1 MIDQRRIRIIQSSET
16 PSQNG
21 PVVYWMSRDQRAED
35 NWALYY
41 AQQTALKKN
50 LPLVVLFA
58 LAPDFIGATL
68 RQYGFMLHGLRETS
82 QKLAK
87 KNIPLYILTGEPT
100 KVITAWLQT
109 NSANTLIMDFDPL
122 KIKIL
127 WKKELLPTLKIPCY
141 EVDAHNIVPCWT
153 ASSKLEYAAYTIRPK
168 IQRLLSEFLTPVPEI
183 SIHPGSDFALQ
194 ALPPI
199 ENLLSPLKID
209 TTVSEITWLTPG
221 SNAAQKTILN
231 FIQEKLQY
239 YDSQSNDPTKNMQ
252 SNLSPYLHFGQI
264 SAQKIVLLLKKMQK
278 PSSAT
283 ESFLEE
289 LIIRRELADN
299 FCFYQP
305 NYDKIIAF
313 PTWAQ
318 KTLQEHLDD
327 SRDYLYTVGTFEHAL
342 THDPLWNAAQ
352 RQMTQTGKM
361 HGYVR
366 MYWAKKIFEWS
377 QTPADA
383 MTTAIYLN
391 DKYQLDGRDPNGYA
405 GIAWSM
411 GGVHDRAWSERNV
424 FGKIRYMNFNGMKR
438 KFAIQTYID
447 TYPPFRQPT
456 IF

>member
-1 MIDQRRIRIIQSSET
+1 MMDQRRIRIVQTSQN

-21 PVVYWMSRDQRAED
+21 PVVYWMSRDQRVED

-41 AQQTALKKN
+41 AQQTALKQN
-50 LPLVVLFA
+50 QPLVVLFA

-68 RQYGFMLHGLRETS
+68 RQYSFMLHGLKETS
-82 QKLAK
+82 QKLSK
-87 KNIPLYILTGEPT
+87 KNIPFYILTGEPT
-100 KVITAWLQT
+100 KLMTAWLQT
-109 NSANTLIMDFDPL
+109 NSASTLIMDFDPL
-122 KIKIL
+122 KIKAL
-127 WKKELLPTLKIPCY
+127 WKKELLPTLEIPCY

-153 ASSKLEYAAYTIRPK
+153 ASNKLEYAAYTIRPK
-168 IQRLLSEFLTPVPEI
+168 IQRLLSEFLLPVPEI
-183 SIHPGSDFALQ
+183 VIQPVSDFN
-194 ALPPI
+194 LPPMPSVTK
-199 ENLLSPLKID
+199 LLSQLKID

-221 SNAAQKTILN
+221 SNAAQKTALN
-231 FIQEKLQY
+231 FIQKKLQY

-264 SAQKIVLLLKKMQK
+264 SAQKIVFLVKKLLA

-305 NYDKIIAF
+305 NYDNVAAF
-313 PTWAQ
+313 PAWAQ
-318 KTLQEHLDD
+318 KTLHDHLDD
-327 SRDYLYTVGTFEHAL
+327 SRDYLYTLETFEQAL

-377 QTPADA
+377 KTPAA
-383 MTTAIYLN
+383 AITTAIYLN
-391 DKYQLDGRDPNGYA
+391 DKYELDGRDPNGYA

-411 GGVHDRAWSERNV
+411 GGVHDRAWSERSV

-438 KFAIQTYID
+438 KFPIQTYMD
-447 TYPPFRQPT
+447 AYPLFKQPT
-456 IF
+456 MF